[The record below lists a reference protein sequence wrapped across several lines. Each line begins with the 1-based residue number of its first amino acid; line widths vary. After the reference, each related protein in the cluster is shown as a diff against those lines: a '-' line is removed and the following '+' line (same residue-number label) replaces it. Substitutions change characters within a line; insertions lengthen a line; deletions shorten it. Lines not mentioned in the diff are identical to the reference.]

1 MFVCLLKRALPFTLT
16 LLVGSGLGSIFSG
29 ATPRSYSP
37 SSITTTTTLTTRAYS
52 CDGHHRRDGVV
63 PGAES
68 TPLIVTF
75 EPNTRLTEAA
85 RRNQTTGVVELLVR
99 FGADG
104 KATVVND
111 LKTLPDGLTEE
122 AERAAER
129 TAFRPATINGKPYT
143 VTEVRQFIFSLDRY

>member
-29 ATPRSYSP
+29 ASTSNRSSV
-37 SSITTTTTLTTRAYS
+37 TTTTTLTSRSYS
-52 CDGHHRRDGVV
+52 CASRHRKGSAA
-63 PGAES
+63 PAES

-85 RRNQTTGVVELLVR
+85 RRNKTVGVVQLLVR

-104 KATVVND
+104 KATVVD
-111 LKTLPDGLTEE
+111 HLTTLPDGLTEE

-129 TAFRPATINGKPYT
+129 TAFKPATINGKPYT

>member
-29 ATPRSYSP
+29 TSPRSQSSVTTTTMLTSRSYSCAERH
-37 SSITTTTTLTTRAYS
+37 RA
-52 CDGHHRRDGVV
+52 RAAA
-63 PGAES
+63 AES

-85 RRNQTTGVVELLVR
+85 RRNKTVGVVELLVR

-104 KATVVND
+104 KATVVD
-111 LKTLPDGLTEE
+111 HLTTLPDGLTEE

>member
-1 MFVCLLKRALPFTLT
+1 MFVSLLKRALPFTLT

-29 ATPRSYSP
+29 ASPREDKRAQ
-37 SSITTTTTLTTRAYS
+37 TTTAAFVSRTYS
-52 CDGHHRRDGVV
+52 CGARHRGGDV
-63 PGAES
+63 AAAS

-85 RRNQTTGVVELLVR
+85 RRNKTTGVVELLVR

-104 KATVVND
+104 KATVVD
-111 LKTLPDGLTEE
+111 HLTTLPDGLTEE

-129 TAFRPATINGKPYT
+129 TAFKPATINGMPYT

>member
-1 MFVCLLKRALPFTLT
+1 MFACFVKRALPFTLT

-29 ATPRSYSP
+29 ASTQN
-37 SSITTTTTLTTRAYS
+37 SSQLTTIQVERKYNCAQRHRA
-52 CDGHHRRDGVV
+52 RAGVG
-63 PGAES
+63 PATTS

-75 EPNTRLTEAA
+75 EPNTRLTEEA
-85 RRNQTTGVVELLVR
+85 RRNKTTGVVELLVR

-104 KATVVND
+104 KASVVD
-111 LKTLPDGLTEE
+111 RLQTLPDGLTEE

-143 VTEVRQFIFSLDRY
+143 VTEVRQFTFSADRY

>member
-1 MFVCLLKRALPFTLT
+1 LT

-29 ATPRSYSP
+29 ASPRTDKQSQVA
-37 SSITTTTTLTTRAYS
+37 TTTLVTRTHS
-52 CDGHHRRDGVV
+52 CGARHRGGDV
-63 PGAES
+63 AAAS

-85 RRNQTTGVVELLVR
+85 RRNKTTGVVELLVR

-104 KATVVND
+104 KATVVD
-111 LKTLPDGLTEE
+111 HLTTLPDGLTEE

-129 TAFRPATINGKPYT
+129 TAFRPATINGMPYT

>member
-1 MFVCLLKRALPFTLT
+1 MFACFLKRALPFTLT

-29 ATPRSYSP
+29 ASPRSQSGVTTTTMLTSRSYSCAERH
-37 SSITTTTTLTTRAYS
+37 RA
-52 CDGHHRRDGVV
+52 RAVTA
-63 PGAES
+63 PS

-85 RRNQTTGVVELLVR
+85 RRNKTVGVVELLVR

-104 KATVVND
+104 KATVVD
-111 LKTLPDGLTEE
+111 HLTTLPDGLTEE

>member
-1 MFVCLLKRALPFTLT
+1 MFACFVKRALPFTLT

-29 ATPRSYSP
+29 VSTQ
-37 SSITTTTTLTTRAYS
+37 SSSQLTTIQVERKYNCAQRHRARAAVS
-52 CDGHHRRDGVV
+52 A
-63 PGAES
+63 PS
-68 TPLIVTF
+68 TPLVVTF

-85 RRNQTTGVVELLVR
+85 RRNKTTGVVELLVR

-104 KATVVND
+104 KASVVD
-111 LKTLPDGLTEE
+111 RLQTLPDGLTEE

-143 VTEVRQFIFSLDRY
+143 VTEVRQFTFSVDRY

>member
-1 MFVCLLKRALPFTLT
+1 MFACLLKRALPFTLT

-29 ATPRSYSP
+29 ASPRPDKQSLV
-37 SSITTTTTLTTRAYS
+37 TTTLTTRAYS
-52 CDGHHRRDGVV
+52 CGARHRS
-63 PGAES
+63 GAVAADS

-85 RRNQTTGVVELLVR
+85 RRNKTTGVVELLVR

-104 KATVVND
+104 KATVID
-111 LKTLPDGLTEE
+111 HLTTLPDGLTEE

-129 TAFRPATINGKPYT
+129 TAFRPATINGMPYT

>member
-1 MFVCLLKRALPFTLT
+1 MFACFLKRALPFTLT

-29 ATPRSYSP
+29 ATTRSQ
-37 SSITTTTTLTTRAYS
+37 SSMLTTTTVLSTRNYS
-52 CDGHHRRDGVV
+52 CEKRHRARAVAA
-63 PGAES
+63 PS

-75 EPNTRLTEAA
+75 EPNTRLTDTA
-85 RRNQTTGVVELLVR
+85 RRNKTVGVVELLVR

-104 KATVVND
+104 KATVVD
-111 LKTLPDGLTEE
+111 HLTTLPDGLTEE

-143 VTEVRQFIFSLDRY
+143 VTEVRQFVFSPDRY

>member
-29 ATPRSYSP
+29 ASPRSQ
-37 SSITTTTTLTTRAYS
+37 SSVTTTTTLTSRSYS
-52 CDGHHRRDGVV
+52 CAERHRVRAAA
-63 PGAES
+63 AES

-85 RRNQTTGVVELLVR
+85 RRNKTVGVVELLVR

-104 KATVVND
+104 KATVVD
-111 LKTLPDGLTEE
+111 HLTTLPDGLTEE

>member
-29 ATPRSYSP
+29 ASPRADKQSLV
-37 SSITTTTTLTTRAYS
+37 TTTTLTTRAYS
-52 CDGHHRRDGVV
+52 CGARHRRDGV
-63 PGAES
+63 AADS

-85 RRNQTTGVVELLVR
+85 RRNKTTGVVELLVR

-104 KATVVND
+104 KATVID
-111 LKTLPDGLTEE
+111 HLTTLPDGLTEE

-129 TAFRPATINGKPYT
+129 TAFRPATINGMPYT
-143 VTEVRQFIFSLDRY
+143 VTEIRQFIFSLDRY

>member
-1 MFVCLLKRALPFTLT
+1 MFACFLKRALPFTLT
-16 LLVGSGLGSIFSG
+16 LIVGSGLGSIFSG
-29 ATPRSYSP
+29 ASPRTERSNV
-37 SSITTTTTLTTRAYS
+37 TTTLTTSRTYS
-52 CDGHHRRDGVV
+52 CGAHRRNSAVA
-63 PGAES
+63 AES

-85 RRNQTTGVVELLVR
+85 RQNKTTGVVELLVR

-104 KATVVND
+104 KATVVD
-111 LKTLPDGLTEE
+111 HLTTLPDGLTEE

-143 VTEVRQFIFSLDRY
+143 VTEVRQFVFSPDRY

>member
-1 MFVCLLKRALPFTLT
+1 MFACFVKRALPFTLT

-29 ATPRSYSP
+29 ASTQSASQMTTIQVERKYNCAQRHRARS
-37 SSITTTTTLTTRAYS
+37 
-52 CDGHHRRDGVV
+52 GVG
-63 PGAES
+63 PAATS
-68 TPLIVTF
+68 TPLVVTF

-85 RRNQTTGVVELLVR
+85 RRNKTTGVVELLVR

-104 KATVVND
+104 KASVVD
-111 LKTLPDGLTEE
+111 RLQTLPDGLTEE

-143 VTEVRQFIFSLDRY
+143 VTEVRQFTFSADRY